1 MSGKFA
7 VQTRRITVNARRAL
21 IIAFAALGAAACAD
35 SPTESDFAHKQSF
48 AAITP
53 NAAVFTST
61 NAAGGNAI
69 VAFARSTSGQLTQAG
84 TYATGGLG
92 LGSGIGSQGAVTLSD
107 DKRWLLVVNAGSD
120 DVSVFAVNGPA
131 LTLTDRIRSGGDQPV
146 SIAIH
151 RDLVYVLNAGSD
163 NIAGYSLRKGKLH
176 SMGAPVPLGRTGTA
190 AAQVAFNPRG
200 DLLVVTERATNRVT
214 VFRVGRDGR
223 LGSSNA
229 APSAGATPF
238 GFAFH
243 RNGTLVVS
251 EANGGAALG
260 GLVSSY
266 AITNA
271 QASAVTAALAIGE
284 SAPCWV
290 VVSHDHKFAFVANAG
305 TRTISTLSIAND
317 GNLALIAGN
326 AASTGSAGPLD
337 MAITREGRFL
347 YTVTPGSGSV
357 HGFEIG
363 AGGSLSSVG
372 TVTGLPASAYGLA
385 AL

>member
-1 MSGKFA
+1 MSGKYA
-7 VQTRRITVNARRAL
+7 VQAKRIVVDARRAL
-21 IIAFAALGAAACAD
+21 LVAFAAFAAGCAD
-35 SPTESDFAHKQSF
+35 SPTDARLADGPSYS
-48 AAITP
+48 AITP

-61 NAAGGNAI
+61 NAAAGNAI
-69 VAFARSTSGQLTQAG
+69 VAFARSTSGELTQAG

-92 LGSGIGSQGAVTLSD
+92 LGSGIGSQGAVTLSE

-120 DVSVFAVNGPA
+120 DVSVFAVNGPD
-131 LTLTDRIRSGGDQPV
+131 LTLTSRVPSGGDRPV

-151 RDLVYVLNAGSD
+151 RAVVYVLNAGSD
-163 NIAGYSLRKGKLH
+163 NLAGYSFREGQLH
-176 SMGAPVPLGRTGTA
+176 SIGAPVPLGRTGTA

-214 VFRVGRDGR
+214 VFPVDHDGR
-223 LGSSNA
+223 LGSGTA

-238 GFAFH
+238 GFDFH
-243 RNGTLVVS
+243 RNGTLVIS

-266 AITNA
+266 AIDDA
-271 QASAVTAALAIGE
+271 QASAVTGALAIGE

-290 VVSHDHKFAFVANAG
+290 VVSHDHKYAFVANAG
-305 TRTISTLSIAND
+305 TRTISALAIAND
-317 GNLALIAGN
+317 GSLSLITG
-326 AASTGSAGPLD
+326 AAARTGSAGPLD
-337 MAITREGRFL
+337 MAVTREGRFL

-363 AGGSLSSVG
+363 ANGALSSVATIG
-372 TVTGLPASAYGLA
+372 GLPTSAYGLA
-385 AL
+385 AI